1 MPFLTEEIYHN
12 LPNTNNSSPLTI
24 SNWPEIEDYDQKS
37 VNEFEITKEVISQI
51 RNYRKEKNISFKTS
65 LDLYYLP
72 DKNSPGNIEII
83 KKIASINKLEESSKE
98 NFEMVNSFII
108 KNYEFFIPL
117 EGGFDKDAEIMK
129 LKKELDYN
137 EGFLKSVE
145 NKLKNENFVKN
156 APAAIVN
163 IEKQKILDTKSKI
176 KSLQKSISEL
186 S

>member
-1 MPFLTEEIYHN
+1 
-12 LPNTNNSSPLTI
+12 
-24 SNWPEIEDYDQKS
+24 
-37 VNEFEITKEVISQI
+37 
-51 RNYRKEKNISFKTS
+51 
-65 LDLYYLP
+65 
-72 DKNSPGNIEII
+72 
-83 KKIASINKLEESSKE
+83 
-98 NFEMVNSFII
+98 MVNSFII
-108 KNYEFFIPL
+108 KNHEFFIPL

-163 IEKQKILDTKSKI
+163 VEKQKILDTKSKI

>member
-1 MPFLTEEIYHN
+1 MGKIKFPNFAVHMLYFTHYSMKKFISLTFFVAAFTSAYSQDFSYSFDGQ
-12 LPNTNNSSPLTI
+12 L
-24 SNWPEIEDYDQKS
+24 DQ
-37 VNEFEITKEVISQI
+37 
-51 RNYRKEKNISFKTS
+51 
-65 LDLYYLP
+65 
-72 DKNSPGNIEII
+72 
-83 KKIASINKLEESSKE
+83 ASINKLEESSKE

-163 IEKQKILDTKSKI
+163 IEKQKILDTRSKI
-176 KSLQKSISEL
+176 KSIQKSISEL